1 MSLLPTVQTGTVQTG
16 TVQTGTVQT
25 GIVQTGIRAAM
36 AFGVSAAF
44 LLSGFVS
51 PAMAQEHSSWIE
63 DNETKKIT
71 GYLLQGESVSGLC
84 DEDCSNMDLFLYNE
98 MGVMVDSDRN
108 ADANPI
114 VTAPYEG
121 TFVVEVSVPSCE
133 HWAGCAVSI
142 RSDQGF

>member
-1 MSLLPTVQTGTVQTG
+1 MSFAFDLQTS
-16 TVQTGTVQT
+16 
-25 GIVQTGIRAAM
+25 IRTAL
-36 AFGVSAAF
+36 VSS
-44 LLSGFVS
+44 LSVTFVVAGALS
-51 PAMAQEHSSWIE
+51 PVLAQEHSSWIE
-63 DNETKKIT
+63 DNETKKVT

-84 DEDCSNMDLFLYNE
+84 DEDCSDLDLFLYNE
-98 MGVMVDSDRN
+98 MGVMVDSDDG

-121 TFVVEVSVPSCE
+121 TFVVEVAVPSCT

>member
-1 MSLLPTVQTGTVQTG
+1 MSFVFGSFASGLQSN
-16 TVQTGTVQT
+16 
-25 GIVQTGIRAAM
+25 IRAIVVS
-36 AFGVSAAF
+36 GVSAVLVATGA
-44 LLSGFVS
+44 LGAAVS
-51 PAMAQEHSSWIE
+51 PVMAQEHSSWIE
-63 DNETKKIT
+63 DNESKRIT

-84 DEDCSNMDLFLYNE
+84 DEDCSDLNLFLYNE
-98 MGVMVDSDRN
+98 NGILVDSDVD

-133 HWAGCAVSI
+133 HWAGCAVSV

>member
-1 MSLLPTVQTGTVQTG
+1 MSFMFDLQSGA
-16 TVQTGTVQT
+16 
-25 GIVQTGIRAAM
+25 RAAM
-36 AFGVSAAF
+36 VSGVSALFVVAGAF
-44 LLSGFVS
+44 S

-84 DEDCSNMDLFLYNE
+84 DEDCSDLDLFLYNE
-98 MGVMVDSDRN
+98 MGVMVDSDDGI
-108 ADANPI
+108 DANPI

-121 TFVVEVSVPSCE
+121 TFVVEVAVPSCS
-133 HWAGCAVSI
+133 HWAGCAVSV

>member
-1 MSLLPTVQTGTVQTG
+1 MSFLKSTLKA
-16 TVQTGTVQT
+16 
-25 GIVQTGIRAAM
+25 IV
-36 AFGVSAAF
+36 VSGASVTCIASG
-44 LLSGFVS
+44 LLS
-51 PAMAQEHSSWIE
+51 PALILWSDPAIAQEHRSWIE

-98 MGVMVDSDRN
+98 MGVMVDSDDGI
-108 ADANPI
+108 DANPI

-121 TFVVEVSVPSCE
+121 TFVVEVSVPSCS
-133 HWAGCAVSI
+133 HWAGCAVSV

>member
-1 MSLLPTVQTGTVQTG
+1 MSFAFNLPSSLRV
-16 TVQTGTVQT
+16 
-25 GIVQTGIRAAM
+25 M
-36 AFGVSAAF
+36 MMSGVSAVFMISGAF
-44 LLSGFVS
+44 I

-84 DEDCSNMDLFLYNE
+84 DEDCSDLDLFLYNE
-98 MGVMVDSDRN
+98 MGVMVDSDDGI
-108 ADANPI
+108 DANPI

-121 TFVVEVSVPSCE
+121 TFVVEVAVPSCT

>member
-1 MSLLPTVQTGTVQTG
+1 MSFVSYLQSSARTALVS
-16 TVQTGTVQT
+16 
-25 GIVQTGIRAAM
+25 R
-36 AFGVSAAF
+36 VSAVLVVAGA
-44 LLSGFVS
+44 LVPAAS
-51 PAMAQEHSSWIE
+51 PVMAQEHSSLIE
-63 DNETKKIT
+63 DNGTKRLT

-84 DEDCSNMDLFLYNE
+84 DEDCRDLDLFLYNE
-98 MGVMVDSDRN
+98 MGVMVDLDDG

-133 HWAGCAVSI
+133 HWAGCSVSV